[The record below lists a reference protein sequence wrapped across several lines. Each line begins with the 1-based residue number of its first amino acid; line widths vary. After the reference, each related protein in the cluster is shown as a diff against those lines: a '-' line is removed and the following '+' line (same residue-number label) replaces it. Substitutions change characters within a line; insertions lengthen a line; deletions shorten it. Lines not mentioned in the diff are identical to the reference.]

1 MKLSYDLDL
10 NRLREILNRNPNS
23 ALFAR
28 YADLLFKKGL
38 INEAMIVVENGLKKY
53 KLYSTAYIVYA
64 KILMQKGRDDE
75 ALENLK
81 KVLNLTPNCQ
91 TAQFLIDKIL
101 NKKFSIRMKG
111 ESSEIQTES
120 ILKRKKQVEKNDVE
134 EILEKFQNAD
144 SLIIKADPNF
154 NKTYEP
160 PDETPEIVT
169 ETMYHIL
176 INQGLFEKA
185 YNVLRKLIHK
195 NPSRSDYY
203 NQQLVWLEEKLKHLE
218 NEAKL

>member
-81 KVLNLTPNCQ
+81 KVLNLPPELSDSYN
-91 TAQFLIDKIL
+91 FLIDKIL
-101 NKKFSIRMKG
+101 EQK
-111 ESSEIQTES
+111 
-120 ILKRKKQVEKNDVE
+120 ILYKNE
-134 EILEKFQNAD
+134 
-144 SLIIKADPNF
+144 
-154 NKTYEP
+154 
-160 PDETPEIVT
+160 
-169 ETMYHIL
+169 
-176 INQGLFEKA
+176 
-185 YNVLRKLIHK
+185 R
-195 NPSRSDYY
+195 
-203 NQQLVWLEEKLKHLE
+203 
-218 NEAKL
+218 

>member
-23 ALFAR
+23 PLFAR

-38 INEAMIVVENGLKKY
+38 INEAMIVIQNGLKRY
-53 KLYSTAYIVYA
+53 RLYSTAYIVYA
-64 KILMQKGRDDE
+64 KILMHKGRDEE
-75 ALENLK
+75 ALENLR
-81 KVLNLTPNCQ
+81 KVQSLAPNCQ
-91 TAQFLIDKIL
+91 TAQFLIEKIL

-111 ESSEIQTES
+111 ESSEPQTES
-120 ILKRKKQVEKNDVE
+120 ILKQKRQIEKNDVE
-134 EILEKFQNAD
+134 KILEKFQNAD

-160 PDETPEIVT
+160 PEDTPEIVT

-176 INQGLFEKA
+176 INQGLFDKA
-185 YNVLRKLIHK
+185 YSVLQKLIQK
-195 NPSRSDYY
+195 NPSRRDYY
-203 NQQLVWLEEKLKHLE
+203 NQQLKWLEEKIK
-218 NEAKL
+218 K